1 MQLAVHSGLIN
12 SETVGK
18 QVGSMANESALDE
31 VVAVGG
37 VITDHHPIDFYSLG
51 LAGCIDRLTGPL
63 RQQGTAVRWDTPHWG
78 IEIPSDCASLLY
90 QAAREALSNALKYPE
105 ASELTVQLAAVG
117 HGVRLVV
124 SDDGMGFDSQ
134 LALSGRHH
142 GYGLRLMSVAVHEAG
157 GTVQVTSTPGQGT
170 TVTVTLP
177 LD

>member
-1 MQLAVHSGLIN
+1 MQLRVHSGFISTKGGEGSSMGN
-12 SETVGK
+12 ET
-18 QVGSMANESALDE
+18 ALKE
-31 VVAVGG
+31 VIAVGG
-37 VITDHHPIDFYSLG
+37 VITDHHPLDFYGLG

-78 IEIPSDCASLLY
+78 IEIPAQCASLLY
-90 QAAREALSNALKYPE
+90 QSAREALSNAYKYSE

-124 SDDGMGFDSQ
+124 SDDGTGFDSH
-134 LALSGRHH
+134 LAFSGRHH

-157 GTVQVTSTPGQGT
+157 GTVQVCTTPGQGT

>member
-1 MQLAVHSGLIN
+1 MGNH
-12 SETVGK
+12 
-18 QVGSMANESALDE
+18 SALED

-37 VITDHHPIDFYSLG
+37 LITDQHPLDFHSLG

-78 IEIPSDCASLLY
+78 IEIPAACASLLY
-90 QAAREALSNALKYPE
+90 QSAREALSNAFKYSD
-105 ASELTVQLAAVG
+105 AAELTLQLVAVD

-124 SDDGMGFDSQ
+124 SDDGTGFDSR
-134 LALSGRHH
+134 LAVSGRHH

-157 GTVQVTSTPGQGT
+157 GTVDISSQPGQGT